1 MADKVEES
9 DEEAPGRKTRRS
21 GCQSLAI
28 FVPRRSGLVSFPC
41 MRVMCHGLD
50 VASYV
55 PLLRALG
62 PGDR

>member
-1 MADKVEES
+1 MADKLEES
-9 DEEAPGRKTRRS
+9 DEEAPGDETRS
-21 GCQSLAI
+21 GCRSRAI
-28 FVPRRSGLVSFPC
+28 FVPRRSCLASFPC

-55 PLLRALG
+55 PLLGALG